1 MGEDGAE
8 LMPGGSY
15 AATTL
20 PKAGVTSGQTTG
32 KPRRKIKVPD
42 IFREK
47 TAFEVSI
54 HRGWSGG
61 GSYIVGYNFKT
72 LDI

>member
-1 MGEDGAE
+1 MGEDGAV

-20 PKAGVTSGQTTG
+20 PKVGLTSGQTSGQGTTG

-47 TAFEVSI
+47 TAFEVSD
-54 HRGWSGG
+54 
-61 GSYIVGYNFKT
+61 KT
-72 LDI
+72 INR